1 MANQRQWGFY
11 GRSEEQARID
21 RILKRKNWFFC
32 AISGRRRIGKTTLI
46 QRALQRRNIPK
57 VFYFQVPDSDERGVV
72 QTFQDALEDT
82 GTPQDVLALLGNDF
96 LRVART
102 IEFMCK
108 NGWVVVID
116 EFQYFHRK
124 ALNPFV
130 SHLQA
135 VVDRLRDTSDGG
147 LFVLGSIHTEMTAI
161 LDDQSSPLFNRVTDR
176 IEVRHWDFETLFEMF
191 DAHGVTDAY
200 ERLFLWSIFEGVP
213 KFYRDCHDQEVL
225 GPIESYRTE
234 TLRRLFFDGPSP
246 LRDEATNWFLRELR
260 GRYDSVLKLLA
271 RKGPCAHSALVNEYA
286 KAGSTE
292 ERQLSQYLSILIERY
307 QMVERQLPI
316 LAPDK
321 ARRARYALADNFLSA
336 WLYGLERNVQVA
348 RIRPIDEAVSRA
360 SEALT
365 RHEGHTF
372 EKLVRLATEECSRK
386 GVGGFSL
393 TELVRGFWNRPANAD
408 IEIDLVAINEDDQI
422 IRFGSCKRSA
432 ERHTSRD
439 LDQFD
444 LFIDRFLKTSTGRR
458 FAGWTQQRCLYSPV
472 FPNTIGKRL
481 KSKGYLCI
489 DLSDFATALG
499 RPPQLTLLVPE
510 A

>member
-1 MANQRQWGFY
+1 MVNQRGWGFY
-11 GRSEEQARID
+11 GRSEEQARII
-21 RILKRKNWFFC
+21 RILERKNWFFC

-46 QRALQRRNIPK
+46 QRALLRRNIPK

-82 GTPQDVLALLGNDF
+82 GTPQEVLSLLGNDF
-96 LRVART
+96 LRMART

-108 NGWVVVID
+108 NGWIVVID

-124 ALNPFV
+124 ALNPFI

-135 VVDRLRDTSDGG
+135 VVDRLRDTNDGG

-191 DAHGVTDAY
+191 DAHGVIDPY
-200 ERLFLWSIFEGVP
+200 ERLFLWSLFEGVP

-225 GPIESYRTE
+225 APIESHRTE

-271 RKGPCAHSALVNEYA
+271 RKGPCAHSVLVGEYA
-286 KAGSTE
+286 KAGSNG

-321 ARRARYALADNFLSA
+321 ARKARYALTDNFLSS

-348 RIRPIDEAVSRA
+348 RIRPIDEAVARA
-360 SEALT
+360 SDALV
-365 RHEGHTF
+365 RHEGYTF
-372 EKLVRLATEECSRK
+372 EKLVKLATEECSRK
-386 GVGGFSL
+386 GVGDISL

-408 IEIDLVAINEDDQI
+408 IELDLVAIDEEHQV
-422 IRFGSCKRSA
+422 IRFGSCKRNP
-432 ERHTSRD
+432 ERHKSSD
-439 LDQFD
+439 LEQFES
-444 LFIDRFLKTSTGRR
+444 FIVRFLKTSTGRR
-458 FAGWTQQRCLYSPV
+458 FAHWDKQKCLYSPV
-472 FPNTIGKRL
+472 FPNSIGKHLR
-481 KSKGYLCI
+481 SKGYRCI
-489 DLSDFATALG
+489 DLNDVASALG
-499 RPPQLTLLVPE
+499 RPPQLKLLAPE
-510 A
+510 G